1 MIEGKTIC
9 NQGIPIVQVGVEVLK
24 KKRGTSAFAESA
36 IGESNAL
43 GFNES
48 GRCCFMRITA
58 HMYAPEYFS
67 LL

>member
-9 NQGIPIVQVGVEVLK
+9 NQGIPIVHVGVEVLK
-24 KKRGTSAFAESA
+24 KKQRGAFAFAESA

-58 HMYAPEYFS
+58 HMYAPEYWR
-67 LL
+67 